1 MKSSNQKPL
10 TISTA
15 ESCTGGNITR
25 LITSVP
31 GSSAYFKGAVTAY
44 ANEVKINVLQV
55 SAKDIE
61 TQGAV
66 SQTVVEQMAQGV
78 RRLMNTDI
86 AVATSGIMGPDGGT
100 AEKPVGTVW
109 IAVCS
114 AEKTIS
120 RKYHFAFDRAQ
131 NIEQASHTALQMM
144 QELQLPNLPPA
155 IFN

>member
-1 MKSSNQKPL
+1 M
-10 TISTA
+10 TVATA
-15 ESCTGGNITR
+15 ESCTGGNIAR
-25 LITSVP
+25 LMTSVP
-31 GSSAYFKGAVTAY
+31 GSSAYFKGAVVAY
-44 ANEVKINVLQV
+44 ANEVKTNVLQV

-78 RRLMNTDI
+78 RNLMNTDI

-100 AEKPVGTVW
+100 AKKPVGTVW

-120 RKYHFAFDRAQ
+120 RKYHFDYDRVQ
-131 NIEQASHTALQMM
+131 NIEHASQTALQMLR
-144 QELQLPNLPPA
+144 ELQT
-155 IFN
+155 